1 MIDQVVIMSTNI
13 EKRIVKITTGLT
25 DVPIVA
31 FKYEE
36 KMDATSVSEILSK
49 VADQFRK
56 QGEMGREKA
65 LRSLINDQKVTFS
78 QNGAPITTQT
88 MGKDLSF
95 SFQQTKTGTAMVAL
109 IDANS
114 PAAAGA

>member
-1 MIDQVVIMSTNI
+1 MKDQVIIMSTNV
-13 EKRIVKITTGLT
+13 EKRIVKIQTGLAE
-25 DVPIVA
+25 VPIVA

-56 QGEMGREKA
+56 QGEAGREKA
-65 LRSLINDQKVTFS
+65 LRSLISDQKVTFS
-78 QNGAPITTQT
+78 QNGAAITPQT
-88 MGKDLSF
+88 MGKDLAF
-95 SFQQTKTGTAMVAL
+95 SLQQTKTGTAMVAF

-114 PAAAGA
+114 QAQAGA